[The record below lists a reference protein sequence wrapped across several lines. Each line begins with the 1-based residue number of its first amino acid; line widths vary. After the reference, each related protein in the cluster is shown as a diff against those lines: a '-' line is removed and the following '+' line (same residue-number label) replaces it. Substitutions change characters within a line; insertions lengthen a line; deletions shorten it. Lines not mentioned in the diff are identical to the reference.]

1 MLDIFLPLVAQL
13 LGTNKYF
20 VEIYRISWNKT
31 RTAIGLELEKFLI
44 VSNCEIYYII
54 LNNNYYKLFIDFFS
68 K

>member
-20 VEIYRISWNKT
+20 VEIHRILLHKAI
-31 RTAIGLELEKFLI
+31 TAIGLELEKFLI

-54 LNNNYYKLFIDFFS
+54 LNNSHF
-68 K
+68 